1 MFVDAS
7 GRRQRRV
14 RRAGRILAIPAAGY
28 VVLLLSTALGGPS
41 VNAPYLPLPAAPH
54 HAKPAA
60 TTGDL
65 ATPTGAATGRDTSR
79 TGAPTKTSAGS
90 SPSAAAPT
98 ASAVPV
104 PTGAPSSSPS
114 PSATRGK
121 SGTVRPT
128 PSHTNGHGAAVN

>member
-60 TTGDL
+60 TTGGL
-65 ATPTGAATGRDTSR
+65 ATPTAAATGRATSR
-79 TGAPTKTSAGS
+79 TASPTKTSGVS
-90 SPSAAAPT
+90 SPSAAAAST
-98 ASAVPV
+98 APV
-104 PTGAPSSSPS
+104 PTGTASSSPS